1 MSKVG
6 MVVLNYNDYKTTDKY
21 INSIK
26 DFKALSEII
35 IVDNNSTD
43 GSYEKLKKYENNK
56 IKVIKTEKNRGYSYG
71 NNVGIKALSNVDYV
85 IISNPDILVEEK
97 VITKLKKDLEKTED
111 AAIVAPVIK
120 QLGEYK
126 RGWRLPTIEDEI
138 LLNINYYRRR
148 VVRNLEYNEA
158 RFKTPLTRVDVV
170 PGCFFMIKKGIL
182 DLIGN
187 FDEATFLYYEENIL
201 ATKLKNI
208 NKKSYIDSEVVVT
221 HDLSVSVNKTFN
233 SIKKY
238 KLLKESQKYY
248 VKYYLKA
255 RFFDMILLGFTYRLS
270 LVIAYIVNFIKKLRS
285 KKK

>member
-1 MSKVG
+1 
-6 MVVLNYNDYKTTDKY
+6 
-21 INSIK
+21 
-26 DFKALSEII
+26 
-35 IVDNNSTD
+35 
-43 GSYEKLKKYENNK
+43 
-56 IKVIKTEKNRGYSYG
+56 
-71 NNVGIKALSNVDYV
+71 
-85 IISNPDILVEEK
+85 
-97 VITKLKKDLEKTED
+97 
-111 AAIVAPVIK
+111 
-120 QLGEYK
+120 
-126 RGWRLPTIEDEI
+126 
-138 LLNINYYRRR
+138 
-148 VVRNLEYNEA
+148 
-158 RFKTPLTRVDVV
+158 
-170 PGCFFMIKKGIL
+170 MIKKGIL

>member
-138 LLNINYYRRR
+138 LYE
-148 VVRNLEYNEA
+148 NLTN
-158 RFKTPLTRVDVV
+158 V
-170 PGCFFMIKKGIL
+170 
-182 DLIGN
+182 
-187 FDEATFLYYEENIL
+187 
-201 ATKLKNI
+201 LKSSWTI
-208 NKKSYIDSEVVVT
+208 
-221 HDLSVSVNKTFN
+221 
-233 SIKKY
+233 
-238 KLLKESQKYY
+238 
-248 VKYYLKA
+248 
-255 RFFDMILLGFTYRLS
+255 
-270 LVIAYIVNFIKKLRS
+270 
-285 KKK
+285 